1 MEIVG
6 IVAEFDPFHRGHAYL
21 LRQVREAFPGCA
33 IAVAMSGSFTQ
44 RGSPAAVSKQ
54 DRAEMALTC
63 GANLVLLLP
72 VTFACASAER
82 FARGG
87 VALLRR
93 VGATVLAF
101 GSECG
106 DLSRLQL
113 AADAL
118 ETEDCRRLLR
128 EELAGGRSFAA
139 ARERAVAKLV
149 GEDTQVLRQP
159 NDLLA
164 VEYLRALRGTGIRPF
179 PVRRQGAAHDSE
191 ALEGEVVSASAL
203 RGLLY
208 QGQFQAAAEK
218 MPSAAGELL
227 LHCAGEGRLP
237 ADLSRCDR
245 AVLAALRR
253 ATPEDFARLP
263 DVSEGLE
270 HRLYRAAQEA
280 VSPEDFCRR
289 AKTKRYAYARLRRI
303 LLYCWL
309 GVTRE
314 DCPAEP
320 AFLQALAMDE
330 RGQAL
335 LRPLRGQDGPP
346 LIVRPAAGKRLTG
359 LAGEQFLLENRADDL
374 WGLCLPEPLQGGWSY
389 LEGLRRAER

>member
-44 RGSPAAVSKQ
+44 RGSAAALAKQ
-54 DRAEMALTC
+54 DRAELALTG

-87 VALLRR
+87 VALLQQ
-93 VGATVLAF
+93 VGVTVLAF

-106 DLSRLQL
+106 DLARLQR

-118 ETEDCRRLLR
+118 ETEEYRQRLKT
-128 EELAGGRSFAA
+128 ELAGGCSFAA
-139 ARERAVAKLV
+139 ARERAVAQLI
-149 GEDTQVLRQP
+149 GEGAGVLRQP

-164 VEYLRALRGTGIRPF
+164 VEYLRALRGSGIRPF
-179 PVRRQGAAHDSE
+179 PVRRQGAAHGSE
-191 ALEGEVVSASAL
+191 ALEGEMPSASAL

-218 MPSAAGELL
+218 MPPEAGALL
-227 LHCAGEGRLP
+227 LRFAQAGRLP
-237 ADLSRCDR
+237 ADQRRCDR
-245 AVLAALRR
+245 AILAALRQ
-253 ATPEDFARLP
+253 AAPEDFARLP

-280 VSPEDFCRR
+280 ASPEDFCAR

-309 GVTRE
+309 GITRE
-314 DCPAEP
+314 DCPEAP
-320 AFLQALAMDE
+320 PFLQALAMDE
-330 RGQAL
+330 RGQVL

-346 LIVRPAAGKRLTG
+346 LIVRPAAGKQLTG
-359 LAGEQFLLENRADDL
+359 PAGEQFRLERRADDL
-374 WGLCLPEPLQGGWSY
+374 WGLCLPEPLRGGWSY
-389 LEGLRRAER
+389 LEGMRRR

>member
-6 IVAEFDPFHRGHAYL
+6 IVAEFDPFHRGHAWL
-21 LRQVREAFPGCA
+21 LRQVREAFPGCTV
-33 IAVAMSGSFTQ
+33 AVAMSGSFTQ
-44 RGSPAAVSKQ
+44 RGSAAALAKQ
-54 DRAEMALTC
+54 DRAELALTG
-63 GANLVLLLP
+63 GADLVLLLP

-93 VGATVLAF
+93 VGITVLAF

-106 DLSRLQL
+106 DLPRLQR

-118 ETEDCRRLLR
+118 ETEDYRQKLKA
-128 EELAGGRSFAA
+128 ELAEGVSFAA
-139 ARERAVAKLV
+139 ARERAVAQLI
-149 GEDTQVLRQP
+149 GDGAEVLRQP

-179 PVRRQGAAHDSE
+179 PVRRQGAAHGSD
-191 ALEGEVVSASAL
+191 ALDGAVASASAL

-208 QGQFQAAAEK
+208 QGRFREAAEK
-218 MPSAAGELL
+218 MPAEAGELL
-227 LHCAGEGRLP
+227 LSFAQAGRLP
-237 ADLSRCDR
+237 ADQRRCDR
-245 AVLAALRR
+245 TILAALRQ

-280 VSPEDFCRR
+280 ASPEDFCAR

-303 LLYCWL
+303 LLCCWL

-314 DCPAEP
+314 DCPDEP
-320 AFLQALAMDE
+320 PFLQVLAMDE
-330 RGQAL
+330 QGQTL
-335 LRPLRGQDGPP
+335 LRPLRGRDGPP
-346 LIVRPAAGKRLTG
+346 LIVRPAAGKKLTG
-359 LAGEQFLLENRADDL
+359 PAGEQFRLESRADDL
-374 WGLCLPEPLQGGWSY
+374 WGLCLPEPLRGGWSY
-389 LEGLRRAER
+389 LEGMRRR